1 MDDKISRI
9 IKKHYPEIANGWHV
23 PIWAVITTINE
34 NIHEGDLGDRY
45 RPRYAA
51 SVRLL
56 DKNGDVVATAP
67 LMQNIAIAGS
77 FNSSGGVLMLPE
89 PGNTV
94 ELSFA
99 FGDPD
104 KPYVSNVLPWSVTL
118 PDHKP
123 GELTLQARKGAR
135 MHIDNVGNITH
146 ETDRKLTQLA
156 AELKQIIGKM
166 TVSAT
171 GRTTEIK
178 SHDKIM
184 VGGKYHLEALGAL
197 LLLTTGHVELSS
209 LDSMNFT
216 TASDLN
222 ENIAGKRQSMIKEL
236 LSLAVKDKGEI
247 RLDESGLSLTVN
259 KGYVTIGRDSV
270 DAVKV
275 LYDLIDTVSQLANAL
290 TMHTHPHPE
299 GPTGQ
304 PMNAGDIAGQ
314 GAQAE
319 ALANQL
325 KVIVKQ

>member
-56 DKNGDVVATAP
+56 NKSGDIVTTSP
-67 LMQNIAIAGS
+67 EMQNIAIAGS
-77 FNSSGGVLMLPE
+77 FNSSGGVLILPE

-123 GELTLQARKGAR
+123 GELTLQSRKGAR
-135 MHIDNVGNITH
+135 MHIDNAGNVVH
-146 ETDRKLTQLA
+146 ETDRKLSQLA
-156 AELKQIIGKM
+156 AELEQIIGKM
-166 TVSAT
+166 NVSAT
-171 GRTTEIK
+171 GRTTNIK
-178 SHDKIM
+178 SHDKIT

-222 ENIAGKRQSMIKEL
+222 ENIAGQRRSIIKGP
-236 LSLAVKDKGEI
+236 LSLAVKDTGEI
-247 RLDESGLSLTVN
+247 KLDENGLELTIE
-259 KGYVTIGRDSV
+259 KGYATIGRGNADV
-270 DAVKV
+270 VKV

-290 TMHTHPHPE
+290 TTHIHPSPE
-299 GPTGQ
+299 GPTSA
-304 PMNAGDIAGQ
+304 PTNAGEIAGQ

-319 ALANQL
+319 ALANVL
-325 KVIVKQ
+325 KPIVKQ

>member
-34 NIHEGDLGDRY
+34 NTHEGDLGNRY

-56 DKNGDVVATAP
+56 DKNGDIVVTAP
-67 LMQNIAIAGS
+67 PMQNIAIAGN
-77 FNSSGGVLMLPE
+77 FNSSGGILMLPE

-99 FGDPD
+99 FGHPD
-104 KPYVSNVLPWSVTL
+104 KPYISNVLPWSVTL
-118 PDHKP
+118 PDHKS
-123 GELTLQARKGAR
+123 GEVTVQARKGVR
-135 MHIDNVGNITH
+135 MHIDSAGNIQH

-156 AELKQIIGKM
+156 AELEQIIGKM
-166 TVSAT
+166 SVSAT
-171 GRTTEIK
+171 GRATAIQ
-178 SHDKIM
+178 SHDKIT

-236 LSLAVKDKGEI
+236 LSLTVKDKGEI
-247 RLDESGLSLTVN
+247 RLDKNGLSLAIK
-259 KGYVTIGRDSV
+259 KGFVSIGNDSTDV
-270 DAVKV
+270 VKV
-275 LYDLIDTVSQLANAL
+275 LYDLLDIVSQLANAL

-299 GPTGQ
+299 GLTSQPT
-304 PMNAGDIAGQ
+304 NAGDIAGQ

-319 ALANQL
+319 ALAKKL
-325 KVIVKQ
+325 KVIVRQ